1 MSHVINKARIKQR
14 SLVITLLDLK
24 NAFGEVHHNLI
35 HEVLSYHHIP
45 DHIRFLIRSL
55 YTGFQ
60 TSILTSEYNTPFITV
75 HRGVLQGDCLSPLIF
90 NMCFNTFI
98 QHIKGDQY
106 RQCGFH
112 INNNHISS
120 LNPVHWFQFA
130 DDAAV
135 ITGQESENQILLNR
149 FSIWCNWADMIIRV
163 DKCITFGIKK
173 SSTKSVQFQPS
184 LLINSN
190 LVPQVKVGDSFR
202 YLGRYFDFAM
212 SNDVHKKEL
221 IAILTDS
228 LSQIDRL
235 PLHPKNKLKLYNQ
248 YLLSKISWHLTVADI
263 SATWI
268 KEKLD
273 SVAAKYI
280 RKWLDLPIC
289 ATLSSTFLPCNKF
302 GLNICP
308 PSVKFSECQTVLRIA
323 LKSSPNAD
331 IRGLW
336 KDTSNGPNLQYD
348 AYRNTKDVLKS
359 FRCKQEE
366 KLNDHLVSQ
375 GSFFSAVKSQALPKL
390 NSMWS
395 SAQGHL
401 PKNIFN
407 FTIKYMNNTLPTKI
421 NLCKWGLSSTS
432 DCSFCLKPES
442 LLHVVAGC
450 STYLNDSRFTWR
462 HNSMLQFIANS
473 FKSVPD
479 SVLYVDLPGF
489 ITPSVL
495 SGYSLRPD
503 LLLTISKK
511 CLYILELTVGFETNL
526 LTNAVR
532 KAKKYEDLI
541 RLQQH
546 QFDSVKFISLSIS
559 TLGVFSLQSN
569 DFLIML
575 KEIGFDDKHINYITR
590 TLTGIAIRSTYYV
603 FCKRG
608 KEWESPELLFI

>member
-1 MSHVINKARIKQR
+1 M
-14 SLVITLLDLK
+14 
-24 NAFGEVHHNLI
+24 
-35 HEVLSYHHIP
+35 
-45 DHIRFLIRSL
+45 
-55 YTGFQ
+55 
-60 TSILTSEYNTPFITV
+60 
-75 HRGVLQGDCLSPLIF
+75 
-90 NMCFNTFI
+90 
-98 QHIKGDQY
+98 
-106 RQCGFH
+106 
-112 INNNHISS
+112 
-120 LNPVHWFQFA
+120 
-130 DDAAV
+130 
-135 ITGQESENQILLNR
+135 
-149 FSIWCNWADMIIRV
+149 
-163 DKCITFGIKK
+163 
-173 SSTKSVQFQPS
+173 
-184 LLINSN
+184 
-190 LVPQVKVGDSFR
+190 
-202 YLGRYFDFAM
+202 
-212 SNDVHKKEL
+212 
-221 IAILTDS
+221 
-228 LSQIDRL
+228 
-235 PLHPKNKLKLYNQ
+235 
-248 YLLSKISWHLTVADI
+248 
-263 SATWI
+263 
-268 KEKLD
+268 
-273 SVAAKYI
+273 
-280 RKWLDLPIC
+280 
-289 ATLSSTFLPCNKF
+289 
-302 GLNICP
+302 NICP

-323 LKSSPNAD
+323 LKSSPDAD

-401 PKNIFN
+401 AKNIFN

-450 STYLNDSRFTWR
+450 STYLNDGRFTWR

-503 LLLTISKK
+503 LFLTISKK

-590 TLTGIAIRSTYYV
+590 TLTSIAYTIYILRVLQT
-603 FCKRG
+603 R
-608 KEWESPELLFI
+608 